1 MIRETDSLSRQNR
14 PLASSEDVQH
24 GGMAP
29 ATAQRIEN
37 ALRAMGAVM
46 VDANIPRAV
55 RDQVCLSHRKLH
67 ACRDELT
74 VRRMEKSKGLAK

>member
-1 MIRETDSLSRQNR
+1 MIREISPLSRQNR
-14 PLASSEDVQH
+14 PQAAAEDVQH
-24 GGMAP
+24 VGMAP

-37 ALRAMGAVM
+37 ALRAMGAVIS
-46 VDANIPRAV
+46 DRAIPLNV
-55 RDQVCLSHRKLH
+55 RDEICTAHRKLH